1 MGQYVR
7 MGWGEVGRVLIAPSC
22 SCAYSW
28 QLLFLARFGGT
39 TNMKAV
45 MSSQEGSALLMTAAM
60 SSQVGLTPF
69 MAAAMFNRLRFR
81 SSHGYF

>member
-1 MGQYVR
+1 M
-7 MGWGEVGRVLIAPSC
+7 MGWGAISLPHPC

-39 TNMKAV
+39 TNMKAA

-60 SSQVGLTPF
+60 SSQVGLTPS